1 MTATTAAPAAA
12 TTTSTAPS
20 SVGSARATAGRLP
33 IRYVL
38 LETRRQL
45 RNVKAMVFTFAIP
58 VVLLLVFGA
67 AYGGQVDPVTHL
79 PFLVVTTLQMTAYG
93 AMMAALSQAFS
104 LVTERSIGWNR
115 QLRVTPLS
123 GWAFLVSK
131 LVAAMAFSAVS
142 VVITFAIAILGMHA
156 SLGAGHWAA
165 AGLGIWAGV
174 VPFALIAILVGQF
187 AKPAYA
193 QPLFM
198 VVFMGLSILGGLWVP
213 LSVMPAWMG
222 SIAHLLPS
230 YWLNRIG
237 QMGAGAT
244 GSAGMTEPAL
254 VLVGWTV
261 VLAAVIVWR
270 YRRDAAR
277 R

>member
-1 MTATTAAPAAA
+1 MTATPVTAPA
-12 TTTSTAPS
+12 TTAR
-20 SVGSARATAGRLP
+20 GSAAGRLP
-33 IRYVL
+33 LRYVL

-58 VVLLLVFGA
+58 IVMLLVFGA
-67 AYGGQVDPVTHL
+67 AYGGQTDPGTHL

-93 AMMAALSQAFS
+93 AMMAALSQAFA
-104 LVTERSIGWNR
+104 LVNERSLGWNR

-131 LVAAMAFSAVS
+131 LVSAMAFAAVS
-142 VVITFAIAILGMHA
+142 ITLTFAVAILGMHA
-156 SLGAGHWAA
+156 SLGAGHWFA

-174 VPFALIAILVGQF
+174 VPFALIAILIGQF

-193 QPLFM
+193 QPMFM

-222 SIAHLLPS
+222 SVAHLLPS

-237 QMGAGAT
+237 QTGAGAT
-244 GSAGMTEPAL
+244 GSAGMTEPTL
-254 VLVGWTV
+254 VLLGWTV
-261 VLAAVIVWR
+261 ALAAVIVWR
-270 YRRDAAR
+270 YQRDAAR

>member
-1 MTATTAAPAAA
+1 MTATTAAPAAT
-12 TTTSTAPS
+12 TTTSTA
-20 SVGSARATAGRLP
+20 GSARTAAGRLP
-33 IRYVL
+33 VRYVL

-58 VVLLLVFGA
+58 VVMLLVFGA

-142 VVITFAIAILGMHA
+142 VVVTFAIAILAMHA
-156 SLGAGHWAA
+156 SLDPARWAA

-187 AKPAYA
+187 ARPAYA

-213 LSVMPAWMG
+213 LSVMPAWTG
-222 SIAHLLPS
+222 SVAHLLPS

-237 QMGAGAT
+237 QTGAGAT